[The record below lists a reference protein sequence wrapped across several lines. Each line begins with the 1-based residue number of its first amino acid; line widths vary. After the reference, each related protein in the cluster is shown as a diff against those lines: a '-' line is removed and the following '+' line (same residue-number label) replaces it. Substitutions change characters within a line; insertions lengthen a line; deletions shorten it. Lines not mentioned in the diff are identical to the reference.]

1 MRKQRHLDELWNQV
15 LRLRNDNHGLVEK
28 LNEMAESH
36 ERVVREN
43 AKLKEEAADLHRKLV
58 EVQDGNSSYS
68 IFRELEELSCNSV
81 LLHSES
87 SNHNPSN

>member
-15 LRLRNDNHGLVEK
+15 LRLRNDNHGLVER

-58 EVQDGNSSYS
+58 DAQNGNSSSYS

-81 LLHSES
+81 LLQSES
-87 SNHNPSN
+87 SN